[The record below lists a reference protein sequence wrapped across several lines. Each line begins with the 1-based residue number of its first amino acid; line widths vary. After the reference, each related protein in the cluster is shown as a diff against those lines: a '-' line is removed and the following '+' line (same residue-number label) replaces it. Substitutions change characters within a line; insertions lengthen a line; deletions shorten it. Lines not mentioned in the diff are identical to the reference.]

1 MQLQSPPT
9 LQTVR
14 TCRIAPARSQGA
26 AGAAKNQRTTSCPAV
41 MQSTLIRLYSPAA
54 FKRIG
59 SCALGS
65 AGRVHSYRLP
75 LGCAETT
82 HMHPLR
88 QVLCRKNRVSGHPVP
103 PDRISARIP
112 DTCENLPDVFSGT
125 FEILLRAPI
134 PARGRVA
141 IPAGSGPHARPGPSR
156 SGGGTR
162 RLAAESAWPPRRR
175 QPAKVTM
182 ATLPASASW

>member
-88 QVLCRKNRVSGHPVP
+88 QVLCRKNRVSAHPVP
-103 PDRISARIP
+103 AGSNFRKDSGHAWRIYRMFSAA
-112 DTCENLPDVFSGT
+112 
-125 FEILLRAPI
+125 LLKFCC
-134 PARGRVA
+134 ARRFRRVA
-141 IPAGSGPHARPGPSR
+141 GLRFPPDSGPHARPGRPVR
-156 SGGGTR
+156 RHTR